1 MDDGWKQRKLKLVE
15 LILSNSRTEVE
26 KLGYTEDQICAM
38 DFEDR
43 GVRLFM
49 TDGETI
55 FVKNVFLMG
64 PESKAQN

>member
-1 MDDGWKQRKLKLVE
+1 MDGREKKLKLIE
-15 LILSNSRTEVE
+15 IILSNSKYEVE
-26 KLGYTEDQICAM
+26 KLGYTEDHICAM
-38 DFEDR
+38 DFEKD

-55 FVKNVFLMG
+55 LIKDVLLIG